1 MQGVKGQVTIH
12 LRKYNDCPEMSY
24 CYYKM
29 EFSWKKPILSST
41 GMGRALKANRTPVAP
56 GVLKP
61 WHDTEYTEN
70 KMQIQ
75 EYLLHLTTMITL

>member
-1 MQGVKGQVTIH
+1 
-12 LRKYNDCPEMSY
+12 
-24 CYYKM
+24 M
-29 EFSWKKPILSST
+29 EKTILSST
-41 GMGRALKANRTPVAP
+41 GTGRALKANWTPVAP

-61 WHDTEYTEN
+61 WRDTEYTEN